1 MTEPT
6 RAAIDPPD
14 TRPSTSPLIELRGV
28 RMQFPSVLALAGI
41 DLEVPS
47 GQVLALV
54 GENGAGKSTLVSI
67 LAGLRSGFD
76 GEIFVN
82 GRPSALGSPQQARA
96 AGIALVEQE
105 LSLVPELS
113 VAENI
118 LLGHPRMGRLPGV
131 FTRRLVEATAREI
144 VDLLGVDLPLRRLVR
159 YLSPA
164 QAQLVEIAKGLARA
178 PKLLILD
185 EPTSSLG
192 SDETAKVMQLIRRLR
207 DRGTAVLYISHKL
220 DEVLEIAD
228 HVAVLRDGHKVAE
241 GPRDQW
247 TEGRLIRAMVGRDL
261 SQYYQRTAHAP
272 GEVVLEVD
280 RIGSDKVFSE
290 VSFTLRAGEIL
301 GMAGLIGAG
310 RTEVAEALFGLRPLR
325 TGNVRVDGRRAR
337 LDSPRAAM
345 RMGLALVPEDRQRDG
360 FISSLSTEHNI
371 SLSALGAYC
380 RGPFVARE
388 VERRSVREIAP
399 SVGLLERTLPVPIE
413 TLSGGNK
420 QKAIIGKCLLLS
432 PKVLILDEPTRGID
446 VGSRSEIYS
455 LIDRLTRSGMAVL
468 LISSEMPEVL
478 GLSDRVLVMTKG
490 HVVAEFSRDEAT
502 EELLMAAASDG
513 AGIPAGEEAS

>member
-1 MTEPT
+1 
-6 RAAIDPPD
+6 
-14 TRPSTSPLIELRGV
+14 
-28 RMQFPSVLALAGI
+28 
-41 DLEVPS
+41 
-47 GQVLALV
+47 
-54 GENGAGKSTLVSI
+54 
-67 LAGLRSGFD
+67 
-76 GEIFVN
+76 
-82 GRPSALGSPQQARA
+82 
-96 AGIALVEQE
+96 
-105 LSLVPELS
+105 
-113 VAENI
+113 
-118 LLGHPRMGRLPGV
+118 
-131 FTRRLVEATAREI
+131 
-144 VDLLGVDLPLRRLVR
+144 
-159 YLSPA
+159 
-164 QAQLVEIAKGLARA
+164 
-178 PKLLILD
+178 
-185 EPTSSLG
+185 
-192 SDETAKVMQLIRRLR
+192 
-207 DRGTAVLYISHKL
+207 
-220 DEVLEIAD
+220 
-228 HVAVLRDGHKVAE
+228 
-241 GPRDQW
+241 
-247 TEGRLIRAMVGRDL
+247 
-261 SQYYQRTAHAP
+261 
-272 GEVVLEVD
+272 
-280 RIGSDKVFSE
+280 
-290 VSFTLRAGEIL
+290 
-301 GMAGLIGAG
+301 MAGLIGAG

-371 SLSALGAYC
+371 SLSALSAYC